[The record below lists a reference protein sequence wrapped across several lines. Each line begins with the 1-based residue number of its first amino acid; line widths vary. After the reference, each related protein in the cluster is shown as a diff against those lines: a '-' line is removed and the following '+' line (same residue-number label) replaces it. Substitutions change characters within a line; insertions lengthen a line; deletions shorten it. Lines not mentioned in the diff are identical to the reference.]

1 MTESARRS
9 SSRSAVILGRV
20 QVIEHP
26 ETVIVVAVE
35 NEEIVLVRQSR
46 PGADGTTLEL
56 PAGCLEEGETPEE
69 AAVRELEEECGL
81 AAGSW
86 RRLGF
91 FWAAPA
97 YSTELVHVFEATEL
111 LEIGSSGLDE
121 DEDLVSERLPLK
133 GVLGELSDAGSLGA
147 LALWLGG

>member
-1 MTESARRS
+1 MGHRESRWPRAGGS
-9 SSRSAVILGRV
+9 GGAA
-20 QVIEHP
+20 P
-26 ETVIVVAVE
+26 A
-35 NEEIVLVRQSR
+35 RQSR
-46 PGADGTTLEL
+46 PGADGRTLEL

-69 AAVRELEEECGL
+69 AAVRELEEECSL

-86 RRLGF
+86 RRLGS

-111 LEIGSSGLDE
+111 LEIGSPGLDE

>member
-1 MTESARRS
+1 
-9 SSRSAVILGRV
+9 V
-20 QVIEHP
+20 QLIEHP

-35 NEEIVLVRQSR
+35 DDEIVLVRQSR

-56 PAGCLEEGETPEE
+56 PAGCLEEGETPED
-69 AAVRELEEECGL
+69 AAVRELDEECGL

-86 RRLGF
+86 RRLGS

>member
-1 MTESARRS
+1 MQ
-9 SSRSAVILGRV
+9 L
-20 QVIEHP
+20 IEHP

-35 NEEIVLVRQSR
+35 NDEIVLVRQSR

-56 PAGCLEEGETPEE
+56 PAGCLEEGETPEQ
-69 AAVRELEEECGL
+69 AAVRELDEECGL

-86 RRLGF
+86 RRLGS

-111 LEIGSSGLDE
+111 LEIGSRGLDE
-121 DEDLVSERLPLK
+121 DEDLVPERLPLK

>member
-1 MTESARRS
+1 MQ
-9 SSRSAVILGRV
+9 L
-20 QVIEHP
+20 IEHP

-35 NEEIVLVRQSR
+35 DDQIALVRQSR

-86 RRLGF
+86 RRLGS

-97 YSTELVHVFEATEL
+97 YSTELVHVFEATGL
-111 LEIGSSGLDE
+111 LEIGSPGLDE
-121 DEDLVSERLPLK
+121 DEELVSERLPLK
-133 GVLGELSDAGSLGA
+133 GVLGELADAGSLGA

>member
-1 MTESARRS
+1 MQ
-9 SSRSAVILGRV
+9 L
-20 QVIEHP
+20 IEHP

-35 NEEIVLVRQSR
+35 DDEIVLVRQSR

-69 AAVRELEEECGL
+69 AAGRELEEECGL

-86 RRLGF
+86 RRLGS

-111 LEIGSSGLDE
+111 LEIGSPGLDE
-121 DEDLVSERLPLK
+121 DEELVSERLPLK

>member
-1 MTESARRS
+1 
-9 SSRSAVILGRV
+9 VPL
-20 QVIEHP
+20 IEHP

-35 NEEIVLVRQSR
+35 DDEIVLVRQSR
-46 PGADGTTLEL
+46 PGADGRTLEL

-86 RRLGF
+86 RRLGS

-111 LEIGSSGLDE
+111 LEIGSPGLDE
-121 DEDLVSERLPLK
+121 DEDVFPERLPLK

>member
-1 MTESARRS
+1 MQ
-9 SSRSAVILGRV
+9 L
-20 QVIEHP
+20 IEHP

-35 NEEIVLVRQSR
+35 DDEIVLVRQSR

-69 AAVRELEEECGL
+69 AAVRELVEECGL

-86 RRLGF
+86 RRLGS

-111 LEIGSSGLDE
+111 LEVGSPGLDA

>member
-1 MTESARRS
+1 MQ
-9 SSRSAVILGRV
+9 L
-20 QVIEHP
+20 IEHP

-35 NEEIVLVRQSR
+35 DDEIVLVRQSR

-86 RRLGF
+86 RRLGS

-97 YSTELVHVFEATEL
+97 YSTEFVHVFEATEL

>member
-1 MTESARRS
+1 ME
-9 SSRSAVILGRV
+9 L
-20 QVIEHP
+20 IEHP
-26 ETVIVVAVE
+26 ETVIVLAVE
-35 NEEIVLVRQSR
+35 DDEIVLVRQSR
-46 PGADGTTLEL
+46 PGADGRTLEL

-86 RRLGF
+86 RRLGS

-111 LEIGSSGLDE
+111 LEIGSPGLDE

>member
-1 MTESARRS
+1 MQ
-9 SSRSAVILGRV
+9 L
-20 QVIEHP
+20 IEHS

-35 NEEIVLVRQSR
+35 DDEIVLVRQSR

-69 AAVRELEEECGL
+69 AAVRELVEECGL

-86 RRLGF
+86 RRLGS

-97 YSTELVHVFEATEL
+97 CSTELVHVFEATEL
-111 LEIGSSGLDE
+111 LEVGSPGLDA
-121 DEDLVSERLPLK
+121 DEDLVSERLPLN

-147 LALWLGG
+147 LALWLSG

>member
-1 MTESARRS
+1 
-9 SSRSAVILGRV
+9 V
-20 QVIEHP
+20 QLIEHP

-35 NEEIVLVRQSR
+35 NDEIVLVRQPR

-86 RRLGF
+86 RRLGS

-121 DEDLVSERLPLK
+121 EDLVSERLPLK

>member
-1 MTESARRS
+1 
-9 SSRSAVILGRV
+9 V
-20 QVIEHP
+20 QLIEHP
-26 ETVIVVAVE
+26 ETVIVLAVE
-35 NEEIVLVRQSR
+35 DDEIVLVRQSR
-46 PGADGTTLEL
+46 PGADGRTLEL

-86 RRLGF
+86 RRLGS

-111 LEIGSSGLDE
+111 LEIGSPGLDE

>member
-1 MTESARRS
+1 
-9 SSRSAVILGRV
+9 V
-20 QVIEHP
+20 QLIEHP
-26 ETVIVVAVE
+26 ETVIVVAIE
-35 NEEIVLVRQSR
+35 DDEIVLVRQSR

-69 AAVRELEEECGL
+69 AAVRELVEECGL

-86 RRLGF
+86 RRLGS

-111 LEIGSSGLDE
+111 LEVGSPGLDA

>member
-1 MTESARRS
+1 MQ
-9 SSRSAVILGRV
+9 L
-20 QVIEHP
+20 IEHP

-35 NEEIVLVRQSR
+35 DDEILLVRQSR
-46 PGADGTTLEL
+46 PGANGTTLEL

-69 AAVRELEEECGL
+69 AAVRELAEECGL

-86 RRLGF
+86 RRLGS

-111 LEIGSSGLDE
+111 VEIGSPGLDE
-121 DEDLVSERLPLK
+121 DEDLVPERLPLK

>member
-1 MTESARRS
+1 
-9 SSRSAVILGRV
+9 V
-20 QVIEHP
+20 QLIEHP

-35 NEEIVLVRQSR
+35 DDEIVLVRQSR

-86 RRLGF
+86 RRLGS

-133 GVLGELSDAGSLGA
+133 GVLSELSDAGSLGA

>member
-1 MTESARRS
+1 MQ
-9 SSRSAVILGRV
+9 L
-20 QVIEHP
+20 IEHP

-35 NEEIVLVRQSR
+35 DDQIALVRQSR

-56 PAGCLEEGETPEE
+56 PAGCLEEGEAPEE

-86 RRLGF
+86 RRLGS

-97 YSTELVHVFEATEL
+97 YSTELVHVFEATGL
-111 LEIGSSGLDE
+111 LEIGSPGLDE
-121 DEDLVSERLPLK
+121 DEELVSERLPLK